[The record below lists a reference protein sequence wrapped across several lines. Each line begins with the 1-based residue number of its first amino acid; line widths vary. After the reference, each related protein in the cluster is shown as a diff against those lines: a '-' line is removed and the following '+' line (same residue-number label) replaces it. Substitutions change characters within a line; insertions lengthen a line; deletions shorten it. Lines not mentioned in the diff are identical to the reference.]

1 MIHRRAAG
9 QRWYR
14 IFEMRLSV
22 FSRNLSL
29 GVVALGLSAQTPGGP
44 PTEPSAPIQTVGGT
58 INEPQ
63 GLPPR
68 TAPADYP
75 AQAKVGAI
83 TLAAEFAGHGLPTP
97 DGPLSSD
104 SYVVVEVAFFGP
116 AGTRLPISF
125 NDFSLRINGK
135 KNATPGEP
143 YERVGGSVKDPEW
156 APPEKPEK
164 GGGGGILGGGGG
176 GGSNESSKEPPRPPA
191 ELRRAWAQRVRKAA
205 LADGERSLPQDGLLY
220 FSYGGNAKSIR
231 SLELIYTGAAGKTTL
246 TLHP

>member
-1 MIHRRAAG
+1 
-9 QRWYR
+9 
-14 IFEMRLSV
+14 MRL
-22 FSRNLSL
+22 FTFLRNISL
-29 GVVALGLSAQTPGGP
+29 GVAALCVCAQTPNAP
-44 PTEPSAPIQTVGGT
+44 PSEPSAPTQPAGGT

-75 AQAKVGAI
+75 AQAKMGAV

-97 DGPLSSD
+97 DGPLSTD

-156 APPEKPEK
+156 TPPEKPEK
-164 GGGGGILGGGGG
+164 GGGGGILSGSGGGGG
-176 GGSNESSKEPPRPPA
+176 GNDTSKEPPRPPA

-205 LADGERSLPQDGLLY
+205 LADGERTLPQDGLLY

-231 SLELIYTGAAGKTTL
+231 SLELIYAGAAGKATL
-246 TLHP
+246 ALNP

>member
-1 MIHRRAAG
+1 
-9 QRWYR
+9 
-14 IFEMRLSV
+14 MRLS
-22 FSRNLSL
+22 FSLRTISL
-29 GVVALGLSAQTPGGP
+29 GVVALCSYAQPRNALP
-44 PTEPSAPIQTVGGT
+44 AEPAAPAPAVGGT

-68 TAPADYP
+68 TAPSDYP

-83 TLAAEFAGHGLPTP
+83 TLAAEFAGHGVPTP

-143 YERVGGSVKDPEW
+143 YERVGTSVKDPEW

-164 GGGGGILGGGGG
+164 GGGGGILSGGGGG
-176 GGSNESSKEPPRPPA
+176 GGGNDTSKEPPRPPA
-191 ELRRAWAQRVRKAA
+191 ELRRAWAQRVKKAA
-205 LADGERSLPQDGLLY
+205 LADGERALPQDGLLY
-220 FSYGGNAKSIR
+220 FSYGGNPRSIR
-231 SLELIYTGAAGKTTL
+231 SLELIYSGAAGKATL

>member
-1 MIHRRAAG
+1 MCLGAA
-9 QRWYR
+9 
-14 IFEMRLSV
+14 
-22 FSRNLSL
+22 
-29 GVVALGLSAQTPGGP
+29 ALYVCAQVPNTPP
-44 PTEPSAPIQTVGGT
+44 AEPSAPPQAVGGT

-68 TAPADYP
+68 TAPSDYP
-75 AQAKVGAI
+75 AQAKLGAI
-83 TLAAEFAGHGLPTP
+83 TLAAEFAGHGVPTP

-125 NDFSLRINGK
+125 NDFSLRVNGK

-143 YERVGGSVKDPEW
+143 YERVGASVKDPEW

-164 GGGGGILGGGGG
+164 GGGGILSGGGGG
-176 GGSNESSKEPPRPPA
+176 GGGNDTSKEPPRPPA
-191 ELRRAWAQRVRKAA
+191 ELRRAWAQRVKKAA
-205 LADGERSLPQDGLLY
+205 LADGERALPQDGLLY

-231 SLELIYTGAAGKTTL
+231 SLDLVYSGAAGKATL
-246 TLHP
+246 PLHP

>member
-1 MIHRRAAG
+1 
-9 QRWYR
+9 
-14 IFEMRLSV
+14 
-22 FSRNLSL
+22 
-29 GVVALGLSAQTPGGP
+29 VALCLWAQTPNAP
-44 PTEPSAPIQTVGGT
+44 PKEQSAPTPPAGGT

-68 TAPADYP
+68 TAPSDYP
-75 AQAKVGAI
+75 AQAKMGAI
-83 TLAAEFAGHGLPTP
+83 TLAAEFAGHGVPTAE
-97 DGPLSSD
+97 GPLSSD

-143 YERVGGSVKDPEW
+143 YERVGTSVKDPEW
-156 APPEKPEK
+156 TPPEKPEK
-164 GGGGGILGGGGG
+164 GGGGGLLTSGGGGG
-176 GGSNESSKEPPRPPA
+176 GGGNDSSKEPPRPPA

-205 LADGERSLPQDGLLY
+205 LADGDRLLPQDGLLY
-220 FSYGGNAKSIR
+220 FSYGGNLKSIR
-231 SLELIYTGAAGKTTL
+231 SLELIYAGAAGKATL

>member
-1 MIHRRAAG
+1 
-9 QRWYR
+9 
-14 IFEMRLSV
+14 
-22 FSRNLSL
+22 
-29 GVVALGLSAQTPGGP
+29 
-44 PTEPSAPIQTVGGT
+44 VGGT

-68 TAPADYP
+68 TAPSDYP
-75 AQAKVGAI
+75 AQAKMGAI
-83 TLAAEFAGHGLPTP
+83 TLAGEFAGHGVPTP

-116 AGTRLPISF
+116 AGTRLAISF

-143 YERVGGSVKDPEW
+143 YERVGTSVKDPEW

-164 GGGGGILGGGGG
+164 GGGGGILSSGGGGG
-176 GGSNESSKEPPRPPA
+176 GGGNDTSKEPPRPPA
-191 ELRRAWAQRVRKAA
+191 ELRRAWAQRVKKAA
-205 LADGERSLPQDGLLY
+205 LADGERALPQDGLLY

-231 SLELIYTGAAGKTTL
+231 SLELIYAGAAGKATL